1 MKTLVLQSHRNPL
14 PFAWLEPC
22 VDSVKHWSDLN
33 AFDYRFLDDELFA
46 VINNRLR
53 LKFSAQMVI
62 LTDLARLLWIRQF
75 LQQGYH
81 TVVWFDADFVV
92 FNESKLQLPDTN
104 YALGREVW
112 VQKDKNNKLRA
123 YIKVHNAFLLFRKGN
138 VFLDFYIETANRLLD
153 LNEGNVPPQFI
164 GPKLLTALHNIA
176 HCPVMETA
184 GMLSPLVI
192 TDILNGEGKALELFS
207 KASFEPLYAANLG
220 ASVVSNEGLTEED
233 MLRLTELLRRKQN
246 PLSRYLYHSD

>member
-14 PFAWLEPC
+14 PFGWLRPC
-22 VDSVKHWSDLN
+22 IDSVKHWSDCN
-33 AFDYRFLDDELFA
+33 GFDYSFVDDELFS
-46 VINNRLR
+46 VIKNSLR
-53 LKFSAQMVI
+53 LKFAGQIVI

-81 TVVWFDADFVV
+81 AVVWFDADFLV
-92 FNESKLQLPDTN
+92 FNESKLQLPDSD

-112 VQKDKNNKLRA
+112 VQEDKNSKLRA
-123 YIKVHNAFLLFRKGN
+123 YVKVHNAFLMFRQGN
-138 VFLDFYIETANRLLD
+138 AFLDFYIETAQRLLD

-164 GPKLLTALHNIA
+164 GPKLLSALHNIA

-192 TDILNGEGKALELFS
+192 KDILKGEGKALELFS
-207 KASFEPLYAANLG
+207 KASCEPLYAANLG
-220 ASVVSNEGLTEED
+220 ASVASDEGLSEKD
-233 MLRLTELLRRKQN
+233 MLRVTGLLGSKQS
-246 PLSRYLYHSD
+246 PLRSY